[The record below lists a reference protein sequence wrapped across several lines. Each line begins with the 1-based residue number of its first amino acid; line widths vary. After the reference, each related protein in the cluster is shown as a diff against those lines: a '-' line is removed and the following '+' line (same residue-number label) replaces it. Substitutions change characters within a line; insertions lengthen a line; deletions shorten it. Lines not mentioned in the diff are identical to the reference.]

1 MAASPFPLLSPTHT
15 APQDHTPDY
24 DSYCMLGEAFMQIQE
39 PEKAVRA
46 FESALEF
53 SPKDVD
59 LITRV
64 RACGGSSSSRSS

>member
-1 MAASPFPLLSPTHT
+1 
-15 APQDHTPDY
+15 
-24 DSYCMLGEAFMQIQE
+24 MQIQE

-53 SPKDVD
+53 NPKDVD

-64 RACGGSSSSRSS
+64 RQFTGMLWGCPGLECVGRGYPAGSY

>member
-1 MAASPFPLLSPTHT
+1 
-15 APQDHTPDY
+15 
-24 DSYCMLGEAFMQIQE
+24 MQIQE

-53 SPKDVD
+53 NPKDVD

-64 RACGGSSSSRSS
+64 RRCTQTKGAGTRRRFVVA